1 MLALFI
7 LEFMSSEVA
16 ETIGAMIAERQ
27 QVRETDY
34 ARRQASRAE
43 ERANHQE
50 RRRHGLTKRH
60 KGKLA
65 QVRAGRLAESL

>member
-1 MLALFI
+1 
-7 LEFMSSEVA
+7 MSSEFA
-16 ETIGAMIAERQ
+16 ETVAAMIVERQ
-27 QVRETDY
+27 RARETGY

-43 ERANHQE
+43 ARAAHQE

-65 QVRAGRLAESL
+65 QLRAA